1 MLTVSATLVHPLTE
15 TRLPT
20 LAQTSALAT
29 PEGCTTAYISG
40 IDVTANTAIPTAVQ
54 DRTHRFI
61 AISFPQRPGF
71 SWPICELRTAVYS
84 SASTMRSE
92 FVQQIALGNCR
103 QLWDMVTSRGPIA

>member
-1 MLTVSATLVHPLTE
+1 LVHPLTE

-40 IDVTANTAIPTAVQ
+40 IDVRANAAIPAAIH

-61 AISFPQRPGF
+61 AISFPSPEGF
-71 SWPICELRTAVYS
+71 LWPVHGLRLAVYS
-84 SASTMRSE
+84 SAFTMGLE
-92 FVQQIALGNCR
+92 FVQQIALGECR
-103 QLWDMVTSRGPIA
+103 QLLGHAYVFGPIA